1 LDNDGV
7 EIVCEK
13 MANNC
18 VLKNLS
24 LVISMEGRMGAS
36 LGSILGSMLEIN
48 STFDSLDLRGSHLGL
63 NGVKVLLQPL
73 TCHATD
79 PPLNK
84 SLTHLHMEGIGRKI
98 GEAIA
103 DMLRTNNTLTQFN
116 ILEAYGLE
124 PSDVCKILES
134 LQKNQT
140 LLSLGLPMCE
150 GVKGPDVS
158 TKMMDLFR
166 MNHSLTDIDL
176 TWTSLEQ
183 SDVCKVLESLQKKS
197 DFALPS
203 PLRV

>member
-1 LDNDGV
+1 M
-7 EIVCEK
+7 
-13 MANNC
+13 MALKLC
-18 VLKNLS
+18 VKRCQTIAFSKIFLLRS
-24 LVISMEGRMGAS
+24 AWRGEWVLHWDQC
-36 LGSILGSMLEIN
+36 LGSMLEIN

-63 NGVKVLLQPL
+63 NGVKALLQPP

-176 TWTSLEQ
+176 TWTSFEQ

-203 PLRV
+203 LDGD